1 MKDNKLKLFSLI
13 LSAVLIAGGCAKDYT
28 ESGNHQEDQDS
39 ELPENV
45 FNENITQYFTEVT
58 GSYIRVSS
66 DIPDSR
72 LPEEGDVIVC
82 LATENTP
89 YGYLGRIM
97 SIEETTDGYI
107 WHTGPAALTDA
118 FESLHMDES
127 IDAMAQVEEMVDE
140 DGKSYDFEIVDNSI
154 WDEINPVKD
163 EDEDSPDDDAETKA
177 GAGGYA
183 AATIRLLLD
192 GIEVGGATLSGS
204 LYISTR
210 IDLAI
215 DISGWKLQY
224 ANLEVTPRV
233 GTDIEFNADISVEE
247 NITLFEK
254 NFPLGAITVG
264 YVVLCPVLHLELTA
278 GFNGEITVKASMKNE
293 FINMKYFVKYENGAW
308 KKGYDNQT
316 VAEGNRCRAASLEMN
331 GELYTEASAGLTV
344 GLYSADMIG
353 ISLDAVG
360 RHSLKGEYS
369 LSDKNLFKAD
379 KKVGIERTL
388 HGELTFFTDFIGEAA
403 DFEKKVETGNLL
415 LGVTPVNLFPGV
427 FDLAAELQD
436 KVIGVSS
443 SWDTDDNLLS
453 VEYGIALLDDNH
465 QPLEFKKLGSVPE
478 AAAVKSASYGENISF
493 EVDNAGDYI
502 VASYVEHGN
511 STYLGEE
518 IEVKGNI
525 LNPWRVYDKLVKTM
539 EYGNDNK
546 WEFFYDE
553 YGRLTQ
559 VIEHDYNFGY
569 SCAVMDFVYD
579 GNTFTV
585 SSSADPGS
593 YDFTFKFAMDENG
606 YIMDDGGL
614 LSGDH
619 YRFEYDADYNLK
631 NNFYEQGYNI
641 WENGNLIRGS
651 TFPMEEGEYT
661 YTDMENKVNICLHD
675 VEITP
680 IGGGFKGHISKNL
693 IASWRDELGISTYEY
708 TLDEDGYV
716 TAMMEHYRG
725 RYFDGEPLNYDIEY
739 RLTYYE

>member
-13 LSAVLIAGGCAKDYT
+13 LSAVLIAGGCAKDNT
-28 ESGNHQEDQDS
+28 ESGNHQGDQDS

-45 FNENITQYFTEVT
+45 FNENVTQYFTEVT

-97 SIEETTDGYI
+97 SIEETTDGYL

-140 DGKSYDFEIVDNSI
+140 DGKRYDFEIVDNSI

-163 EDEDSPDDDAETKA
+163 EDENSPDDDAETKA

-183 AATIRLLLD
+183 AATIRLPLD

-215 DISGWKLQY
+215 DISSWKLQY

-293 FINMKYFVKYENGAW
+293 FINMKYFVKYEGGEW

-478 AAAVKSASYGENISF
+478 AAAVKSASDGENISF

-525 LNPWRVYDKLVKTM
+525 LNPWRVYDKLVKTVETVHGKC
-539 EYGNDNK
+539 EYI
-546 WEFFYDE
+546 YDE

-559 VIEHDYNFGY
+559 VAGTNFDFNDYSVIN
-569 SCAVMDFVYD
+569 MLYD
-579 GNTFTV
+579 GHFLTITTHFDEDPAPLVFTFT
-585 SSSADPGS
+585 
-593 YDFTFKFAMDENG
+593 MDENG
-606 YIMDDGGL
+606 YIMDNGGIIGNHR
-614 LSGDH
+614 S
-619 YRFEYDADYNLK
+619 FEYDADYNLK
-631 NNFYEQGYNI
+631 NNFYGQGYNI

-651 TFPMEEGEYT
+651 TLSMEGDEYT
-661 YTDMENKVNICLHD
+661 YIDKENKVNMFFYDSDIN
-675 VEITP
+675 I
-680 IGGGFKGHISKNL
+680 IGGGFKGHISKDL
-693 IASWRDELGISTYEY
+693 IASWRDDLGVSTYEY
-708 TLDEDGYV
+708 TLDKDGYV
-716 TAMMEHYRG
+716 TAMIEHYRG
-725 RYFDGEPLNYDIEY
+725 RYPDGEPLNYDLEY

>member
-13 LSAVLIAGGCAKDYT
+13 LSAALIAGGCAKDNT
-28 ESGNHQEDQDS
+28 EGGNYQEDQDS

-97 SIEETTDGYI
+97 SIEETTDGYV

-163 EDEDSPDDDAETKA
+163 DDEDSPDDDSETKA

-183 AATIRLLLD
+183 DATIRLPLD

-293 FINMKYFVKYENGAW
+293 FINMKYFVKYEGGEW

-478 AAAVKSASYGENISF
+478 AAAVKSASDGENISF

-525 LNPWRVYDKLVKTM
+525 LNPWRVYDKLVKTIETVDYKC
-539 EYGNDNK
+539 EYI
-546 WEFFYDE
+546 YDE

-559 VIEHDYNFGY
+559 IAVHDFDFNDYTVINIL
-569 SCAVMDFVYD
+569 YD
-579 GNTFTV
+579 GNIFTMTIPFEEGPTAFV
-585 SSSADPGS
+585 
-593 YDFTFKFAMDENG
+593 FTMDENG

-614 LSGDH
+614 NGIDP
-619 YRFEYDADYNLK
+619 YRIEYDADYNMK
-631 NNFYEQGYNI
+631 NNFDGPGDNI
-641 WENGNLIRGS
+641 WEDGNLIRGS
-651 TFPMEEGEYT
+651 TFSMFGDEYT
-661 YTDMENKVNICLHD
+661 YTSMENKVNMFFYDSDIN
-675 VEITP
+675 I
-680 IGGGFKGHISKNL
+680 IGGGFKGHISKDL
-693 IASWRDELGISTYEY
+693 IATAKDDMGTATYEY

-716 TAMMEHYRG
+716 TTVMEHYRG
-725 RYFDGEPLNYDIEY
+725 RYPDGEPLNYDLEY

>member
-13 LSAVLIAGGCAKDYT
+13 LSAVLIAGGCSKDNT
-28 ESGNHQEDQDS
+28 EGGNHQEDQDS

-45 FNENITQYFTEVT
+45 FNENVTQYFTEVT

-97 SIEETTDGYI
+97 SIEETTDGYL

-140 DGKSYDFEIVDNSI
+140 DGKEYDFEIVDNSI

-183 AATIRLLLD
+183 AATIRLPLD

-293 FINMKYFVKYENGAW
+293 FINMKYFVKYEGGEW

-353 ISLDAVG
+353 ISLDAIG

-525 LNPWRVYDKLVKTM
+525 LNPCINFGRLVKEMISTTGSNNIHWIF
-539 EYGNDNK
+539 E
-546 WEFFYDE
+546 YDE
-553 YGRLTQ
+553 YGRYFKVTEKNNG
-559 VIEHDYNFGY
+559 I
-569 SCAVMDFVYD
+569 CITDFVYSD
-579 GNTFTV
+579 NSFSFTYGDSQFFV
-585 SSSADPGS
+585 CTTD
-593 YDFTFKFAMDENG
+593 DNG
-606 YIMDDGGL
+606 YITAIDYYTDNYHNQVIYTYENGFIAMTEEYANSDDGKPFGL
-614 LSGDH
+614 IWTSECEWEDG
-619 YRFEYDADYNLK
+619 NLK
-631 NNFYEQGYNI
+631 KGGLSYFMDGDTYSYTEHEDKMSI
-641 WENGNLIRGS
+641 WI
-651 TFPMEEGEYT
+651 YD
-661 YTDMENKVNICLHD
+661 TDL
-675 VEITP
+675 P
-680 IGGGFKGHISKNL
+680 LRFKGVSNRNL
-693 IASWRDELGISTYEY
+693 LQIYDNYLSYTY
-708 TLDEDGYV
+708 TLDEDGYILS
-716 TAMMEHYRG
+716 ME
-725 RYFDGEPLNYDIEY
+725 DNYDSY
-739 RLTYYE
+739 VFTYYE

>member
-1 MKDNKLKLFSLI
+1 
-13 LSAVLIAGGCAKDYT
+13 
-28 ESGNHQEDQDS
+28 
-39 ELPENV
+39 
-45 FNENITQYFTEVT
+45 
-58 GSYIRVSS
+58 
-66 DIPDSR
+66 
-72 LPEEGDVIVC
+72 
-82 LATENTP
+82 
-89 YGYLGRIM
+89 M
-97 SIEETTDGYI
+97 SIEETTDGYV

-183 AATIRLLLD
+183 AATIRLPLD

-210 IDLAI
+210 IDLTI

-293 FINMKYFVKYENGAW
+293 FINMKYFVKYEGGEW

-478 AAAVKSASYGENISF
+478 AAAVKSESDGENISF

-539 EYGNDNK
+539 EYGNYNK

-559 VIEHDYNFGY
+559 VIEHDYDPSY
-569 SCAVMDFVYD
+569 SCATTNFVYD

-585 SSSADPGS
+585 SCVDN
-593 YDFTFKFAMDENG
+593 FTFMFAMDENG
-606 YIMDDGGL
+606 YIMDDGGIN
-614 LSGDH
+614 GIDP
-619 YRFEYDADYNLK
+619 YRFVYDADYNLK
-631 NNFYEQGYNI
+631 NNIDAPGDNI
-641 WENGNLIRGS
+641 WEDGNLIRGS
-651 TFPMEEGEYT
+651 TFSMFGDEYT
-661 YTDMENKVNICLHD
+661 YTSMENKVNICLHN
-675 VEITP
+675 VEMTF
-680 IGGGFKGHISKNL
+680 IGGGFKGHISKDL
-693 IASWRDELGISTYEY
+693 IAIEKHDMGTATFEY

-725 RYFDGEPLNYDIEY
+725 KQGDGTPIIYDIEY